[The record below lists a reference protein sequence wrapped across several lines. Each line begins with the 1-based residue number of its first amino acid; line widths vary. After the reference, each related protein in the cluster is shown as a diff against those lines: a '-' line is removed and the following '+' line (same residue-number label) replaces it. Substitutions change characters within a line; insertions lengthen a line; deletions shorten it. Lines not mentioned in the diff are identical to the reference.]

1 MTDRFY
7 AFSRTRNRGFRK
19 AQAEGARPLQ
29 IVKEKTTC
37 EVDPTPV
44 AASVLAAAVSPA
56 ISLAVSPASDREQL
70 VTEIQ
75 GSKPSNQPGSQSV
88 SQAPNC
94 YQCMH
99 RQSLAG
105 SAHSSCNALGNE
117 GILIAP
123 IFMAGKSEVMAG
135 GLHIKAATHGVRSG
149 WFFWPLNFDPTWLQI
164 CSLFKTKD

>member
-1 MTDRFY
+1 MGDRFY
-7 AFSRTRNRGFRK
+7 SFPRTRNRGFRK

-29 IVKEKTTC
+29 IVKESTTC

-44 AASVLAAAVSPA
+44 AATVLAAAVSPA
-56 ISLAVSPASDREQL
+56 ISLAVSPASDREQPS
-70 VTEIQ
+70 TEIQ

-94 YQCMH
+94 YQCAH

-105 SAHSSCNALGNE
+105 SAHSSCNALGNQ

-123 IFMAGKSEVMAG
+123 VFMAGKSEVKAAD
-135 GLHIKAATHGVRSG
+135 LHIKANTHGVRSG
-149 WFFWPLNFDPTWLQI
+149 WFFWPLNFDPAWLQV
-164 CSLFKTKD
+164 CSLHKPKV